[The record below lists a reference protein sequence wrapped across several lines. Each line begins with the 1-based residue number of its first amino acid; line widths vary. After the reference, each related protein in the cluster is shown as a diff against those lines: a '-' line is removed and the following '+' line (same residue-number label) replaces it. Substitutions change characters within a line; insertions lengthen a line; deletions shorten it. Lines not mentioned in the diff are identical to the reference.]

1 MNRPDPSP
9 LDPRGESVLKTLI
22 EAYLEAGEPVGSRL
36 LAKRYPEPLSSA
48 TIRNVL
54 ADLEEDRLVS
64 QPHTSAGRVPTE
76 RAYRYY
82 VDRWLNARAGQPG
95 AEAADPRLEDA
106 LRGLDLDPESWARQ
120 AGRVLSDVLQ
130 GVCLALPAGLAQ
142 SRLTRLEFVPLPP
155 GRAVAVWVGSGGEVE
170 HRLLEVPPDLSPA
183 QMTELGN
190 FASLRF
196 QGLTLPEMQ
205 GRLMA
210 ELESGVEEGRQ
221 LAAKLQQM
229 AASWAAQEGR
239 EEAPVL
245 VSGLGQLG
253 QLPEFGDLER
263 FRGMVAAFE
272 EQELLARLLNAFAD
286 QARSGVQLLLGSE
299 NPYLADFPLAT
310 LVRTVHMG
318 PAGFVTFAFVGPL
331 RMDYPKVFAGLDWW
345 GREVDRRQG
354 FPARLTRR
362 LYSEP

>member
-1 MNRPDPSP
+1 MNRPDPNP
-9 LDPRGESVLKTLI
+9 LDPREESVLKTLI

-36 LAKRYPEPLSSA
+36 LAKRYPEALSSA

-82 VDRWLNARAGQPG
+82 VDRWMGARAGH
-95 AEAADPRLEDA
+95 ETADPRLEDA

-120 AGRVLSDVLQ
+120 AGRVLSEVLQ
-130 GVCLALPAGLAQ
+130 GVCLALPVGLAR
-142 SRLTRLEFVPLPP
+142 SRLARLEFVPLPP
-155 GRAVAVWVGSGGEVE
+155 GRAVAVWVGAGGEVE
-170 HRLLEVPPDLSPA
+170 HRILEVSPDLSPA
-183 QMTELGN
+183 QMVELGN

-210 ELESGVEEGRQ
+210 DLQSGVEEGRQ

-229 AASWAAQEGR
+229 AAKWTASEGR
-239 EEAPVL
+239 EEPPVL

-253 QLPEFGDLER
+253 QLPEFDDLALPR
-263 FRGMVAAFE
+263 HG
-272 EQELLARLLNAFAD
+272 
-286 QARSGVQLLLGSE
+286 G
-299 NPYLADFPLAT
+299 
-310 LVRTVHMG
+310 
-318 PAGFVTFAFVGPL
+318 
-331 RMDYPKVFAGLDWW
+331 GL
-345 GREVDRRQG
+345 
-354 FPARLTRR
+354 
-362 LYSEP
+362 

>member
-1 MNRPDPSP
+1 MNRPDPNP
-9 LDPRGESVLKTLI
+9 LDPREESVLKTLI

-36 LAKRYPEPLSSA
+36 LAKRYPEALSSA

-82 VDRWLNARAGQPG
+82 VDRWMNARAGQLG
-95 AEAADPRLEDA
+95 GGADPRLEDA
-106 LRGLDLDPESWARQ
+106 LRGLDLDPEAWARQ
-120 AGRVLSDVLQ
+120 AGRVLSEVLQ
-130 GVCLALPAGLAQ
+130 GVCLALPMGLAR
-142 SRLTRLEFVPLPP
+142 SRLARLEFVPLPP
-155 GRAVAVWVGSGGEVE
+155 GRAVAVWVGAAGEVE
-170 HRLLEVPPDLSPA
+170 HRILEVAPDLSPE
-183 QMTELGN
+183 QMVELGN

-210 ELESGVEEGRQ
+210 DLQSGVEEGRQ

-229 AASWAAQEGR
+229 AVKWAASEGR
-239 EEAPVL
+239 EEPSVL

-253 QLPEFGDLER
+253 QLPEFDDLER

-299 NPYLADFPLAT
+299 NPYLAGFPLAT
-310 LVRTVHMG
+310 LVRTVHLG
-318 PAGFVTFAFVGPL
+318 PAGFVTFALVGPL
-331 RMDYPKVFAGLDWW
+331 RMDYQKTLAGLDWW
-345 GREVDRRQG
+345 GREVDRR
-354 FPARLTRR
+354 R
-362 LYSEP
+362 S